1 MSQHRSNKFSNPILS
16 FFRSIR
22 ISFKRMTRRT
32 MRSLF
37 RVWMRINRQDR
48 YGRAGFVL
56 PTVVMVL
63 LVVVLLTI
71 TIMLRSMDRAKMAQY
86 RRVDEQVLQAAAP
99 ALDRAS
105 AKIDD
110 LLKNGTQ
117 RLGLSLQTPSDDE
130 LYRVLNSDIYKF
142 EGEERI
148 VIQYDVDG
156 GGISSLTKEV
166 TDNVTLEKREN
177 ITTAWRFPV
186 DTNNNGIYDSY
197 VLYGIYFKRP
207 PDTGTPPKLTP
218 RSPLDAR
225 SLPMNI
231 SQTVSKDCAALGSSA
246 GFIDSSG
253 WARIGGNL
261 KKAFFVYTT
270 TVPIPTDA
278 VPADTTTQKFEFFK
292 GTPSF
297 SALEYQQDRS
307 RVPLTNNAVV
317 YEDDLD
323 ISPAPF
329 FNLNGRIF
337 TNSNLIA
344 SPRNSGDATKLRFY
358 QVSSPKSCFYTAENS
373 KIIVG
378 GNVINGVVD
387 NDTTANPV
395 EIHLFKEAQEPNK
408 TGKSLSKSN
417 DSVTKKVSEIIY
429 DNKARADL
437 ITALVTD
444 QLTKATTNDP
454 EEVKSTVA
462 ARQPTTPE
470 QILEYRTEALTR
482 YFKDRSRRIPII
494 NPKKAEASSATIQGS
509 GDTLRPE
516 DKWYLSVKPTDG
528 SDTDITNVGLEKTQ
542 LPATDPDAKA
552 TELKKEEFEL
562 GDRIVAGNNFPYKY
576 YLNQWRSLTD
586 KFYIDGTQVETDPS
600 KGITKWTNPNT
611 NFRYRRTQVQ
621 PLPDLGTIGRNGF
634 WEESA
639 ASKPEKPLDGIGGLR
654 VVTGAGIYNRNLSFL
669 PPPVPLNR
677 NSSAA
682 AKYDKYDDPDTTALE
697 EFEVVWPDT
706 MPMSPIAGSK
716 VYDKATSSWLDVANP
731 LPTGNAQN
739 SRGDLRMRATAV
751 YHYAKDFVTTEGTIP
766 DREQKPIACVSSYYD
781 PTDSITAKNMAG
793 LRWNSSPSGRSNN
806 GIVYPAPKT
815 ERPTSAT
822 FSPTTG
828 LFTATP
834 AELGNQA
841 NMVFPDGRFVN
852 LPLRNALNTLSDSG
866 KLTLADQSAIDST
879 LCALDILN
887 GDITPKTYTRTVNN
901 VDVDV
906 DVDVDNITSVSSDIP
921 HGAIREVS
929 FLDSREVKA
938 LDIDDVST
946 PADETFALTA
956 NSKLPATYQLPLEN
970 RYPLEIRATVLDV
983 QALRNTTITQ
993 GVQTGPKNG
1002 TNEYML
1008 PFSGIIYA
1016 SRDDG
1021 KPDHSDRTEKEGIKL
1036 ISSTDYKT
1044 DPSRSPNGILLING
1058 KYLARGDVSGGHGVT
1073 PTSADDVVKE
1083 KGLTL
1088 ISNLPVYI
1096 YGEFNL
1102 HSQQE
1107 FSDKTLNVN
1116 NWGTDF
1122 YARSTLNKNFAC
1134 HKGDPR
1140 LPDKCQVGDTW
1151 RPANVIADAVTVLS
1165 RNSTPTDFTAGF
1177 RFGYRN
1183 EGDFELRNNAYTI
1196 SINPAGYDLNVDG
1209 DTSDS
1214 FNEND
1219 FTVLGMQ
1226 FKGFDL
1232 NGNGALDAASVLEIN
1247 IKSIP
1252 AKLARVLNGFNP
1264 YNDFAVNGL
1273 SSGVTFD
1280 VPGDGTP
1287 SETYTDNT
1295 GYRQATGNGINSSYF
1310 NNFVTPIQ
1318 RRGAFSEYVMEI
1330 CLKLP
1335 VSACTP
1341 DDWKVIDGTD
1351 TKIPAINLVNTT
1363 STVAANTLKSGTTA
1377 TPPDVKYQRFPRRV
1391 AFVRETPSNKLKLD
1405 GTAPIPI
1412 GVNSTG
1418 NAMAYAPAACPT
1430 GIDQCIV
1437 FSTAAT
1443 NQPRQTQ
1450 PNALW
1455 FQTQV
1460 INTTTK
1466 TWESDQPL
1474 WYYNLATPGISKTF
1488 AVGTKEQPLLVPVLQ
1503 IHASSNEPS
1512 ATTSSFPFGSKTA
1525 EEDTR
1530 WLAKS
1535 VESQIFNLVVA
1546 AGDTPP
1552 RAGEFNGGLQNLV
1565 RFLENWYTN
1574 ATTIRSNE
1582 IVGSFMQLSRSGY
1595 ATAPYQPVTA
1605 ALISEGIFGNKANTA
1620 TNEQKKYR
1628 IINSGGRTPFLT
1640 PPTRAWGFDVG
1651 LLSQTPDLFTQKFT
1665 IPTTKTDPDK
1675 YFRELSRD
1683 DPWVKEL
1690 LCAKL
1695 VDATNKIVGS
1705 NAVSITYRP
1714 DGCSNGS

>member
-1 MSQHRSNKFSNPILS
+1 MFSA
-16 FFRSIR
+16 IR
-22 ISFKRMTRRT
+22 IAVKRMTRGA
-32 MRSLF
+32 MRSLL
-37 RVWMRINRQDR
+37 RVWMRINRHDR

-56 PTVVMVL
+56 PTVTMVL
-63 LVVVLLTI
+63 LVVVLLSI

-86 RRVDEQVLQAAAP
+86 RRVDEQVLQAATP
-99 ALDRAS
+99 ALDRAN
-105 AKIDD
+105 AKLTE
-110 LLKNGTQ
+110 LLADPTLPKE
-117 RLGLSLQTPSDDE
+117 TPSDEE
-130 LYRVLNSDIYKF
+130 LYRALNRKDDQGKYYYTLG
-142 EGEERI
+142 GEERI

-156 GGISSLTKEV
+156 GGIYSLTKEV
-166 TDNVTLEKREN
+166 TDNVALEKREN

-186 DTNNNGIYDSY
+186 DTNNNGKYDSY
-197 VLYGIYFKRP
+197 ALYGIYFKRP
-207 PDTGTPPKLTP
+207 PDTSDTPPKPRP

-225 SLPMNI
+225 SLPMDI
-231 SQTVSKDCAALGSSA
+231 SQTVSQDCAALGSSA

-270 TVPIPTDA
+270 TVPIPEGA
-278 VPADTTTQKFEFFK
+278 VPADTATQQFEFFK

-323 ISPAPF
+323 ISPGPF

-337 TNSNLIA
+337 SNSNLIA
-344 SPRNSGDATKLRFY
+344 SPRNSAADTKLRLY

-387 NDTTANPV
+387 NDALANPV

-408 TGKSLSKSN
+408 TGKSLSTSN
-417 DSVTKKVSEIIY
+417 DSVTLKVSNIIY

-437 ITALVTD
+437 ITALVKD
-444 QLTKATTNDP
+444 QLGKTETSDP

-470 QILEYRTEALTR
+470 QKLEYRTEALTR

-494 NPKKAEASSATIQGS
+494 DPFKANASSATIEGS
-509 GDTLRPE
+509 GDTLRPP
-516 DKWYLSVKPTDG
+516 DTWMLSVKPTDG
-528 SDTDITNVGLEKTQ
+528 SDIVGVGLEKTQ

-552 TELKKEEFEL
+552 TELEKEEFEL
-562 GDRIVAGNNFPYKY
+562 GDRIVAGNNLAYKY

-586 KFYIDGTQVETDPS
+586 KFYIEGSQVETNPS
-600 KGITKWTNPNT
+600 TGTTKWTNPKT
-611 NFRYRRTQVQ
+611 NPRYRRTQVQ

-682 AKYDKYDDPDTTALE
+682 AKYDKYDNPDTTVLE

-716 VYDKATSSWLDVANP
+716 VYDKTTSSWVDVATP

-751 YHYAKDFVTTEGTIP
+751 YHYATDFVTTEGTTP

-781 PTDSITAKNMAG
+781 PTDSITAKNMDG
-793 LRWNSSPSGRSNN
+793 LPWNSSPSGRSNN

-815 ERPTSAT
+815 ERPTSAS
-822 FSPTTG
+822 FSATTG

-852 LPLRNALNTLSDSG
+852 LPLRNALNTLSDGG

-887 GDITPKTYTRTVNN
+887 GDITPNAYTRT
-901 VDVDV
+901 
-906 DVDVDNITSVSSDIP
+906 VDNITSVSSDIP

-938 LDIDDVST
+938 LDKDDVST
-946 PADETFALTA
+946 RADETFALTA
-956 NSKLPATYQLPLEN
+956 NSNLPGTYQLPLEN

-993 GVQTGPKNG
+993 GVETGPKNG

-1021 KPDHSDRTEKEGIKL
+1021 KPDYSDRTEAEGIKL
-1036 ISSTDYKT
+1036 KSSTDYKI

-1058 KYLARGDVSGGHGVT
+1058 KYLARGDVKDGHGVP

-1116 NWGTDF
+1116 NWETDF

-1140 LPDKCQVGDTW
+1140 LPDKCQGGDTW

-1165 RNSTPTDFTAGF
+1165 RNLTATDLTAGF

-1232 NGNGALDAASVLEIN
+1232 NGNGALDASVPETT

-1273 SSGVTFD
+1273 SSNVAFD
-1280 VPGDGTP
+1280 AAEDGTP
-1287 SETYTDNT
+1287 SETYKDTDYSPIST
-1295 GYRQATGNGINSSYF
+1295 TDSDGKTTTIQPENGINSSYF

-1318 RRGAFSEYVMEI
+1318 RRGIFPEYLMEI

-1335 VSACTP
+1335 VSACGP
-1341 DDWKVIDGTD
+1341 GDWVVIDSSD
-1351 TKIPAINLVNTT
+1351 TQKPARNLVNP
-1363 STVAANTLKSGTTA
+1363 STAVAVTTLKSGTTA
-1377 TPPDVKYQRFPRRV
+1377 TPPDPKYQRFPRRV
-1391 AFVRETPSNKLKLD
+1391 AFLRTSSNTLQLD

-1412 GVNSTG
+1412 GVNGS
-1418 NAMAYAPAACPT
+1418 AEVKAYAPVACPT
-1430 GIDQCIV
+1430 GINQCIV
-1437 FSTAAT
+1437 FSSTDAT
-1443 NQPRQTQ
+1443 KQPRTQ

-1455 FQTQV
+1455 FQTR
-1460 INTTTK
+1460 NAAARN
-1466 TWESDQPL
+1466 WGSNYPL
-1474 WYYNLATPGISKTF
+1474 WYYNLATPGTSKTTF
-1488 AVGTKEQPLLVPVLQ
+1488 VGTEQPLLVPVLQ

-1512 ATTSSFPFGSKTA
+1512 TNTTSFPFGSKTA

-1530 WLAKS
+1530 WLPKS
-1535 VESQIFNLVVA
+1535 VDSQVFNLVAA

-1574 ATTIRSNE
+1574 AKTIRNNE

-1605 ALISEGIFGNKANTA
+1605 ALISDGIFGNKASND
-1620 TNEQKKYR
+1620 QKKYR
-1628 IINSGGRTPFLT
+1628 IINSGGRTPFFT

-1665 IPTTKTDPDK
+1665 IPPTKTSPNE
-1675 YFRELSRD
+1675 YFREVSRD

-1695 VDATNKIVGS
+1695 VDATNNIGDK
-1705 NAVSITYRP
+1705 AVSSPYRP
-1714 DGCSNGS
+1714 EGCSNGS